1 MQAVKKEWED
11 ITREELCAVIEGRAE
26 GKNIPVPLLYDIWI
40 YPGAFGEKEQQVREL
55 LARMPRA
62 VECLRVM
69 MPDGVP
75 DEPEYTWGKRIDA
88 GKKGIDAA
96 VIIED
101 WEDEEAVETFYANF
115 PDPEYPRL
123 IPKDFAP
130 APGKYILANW
140 WYTLFERHWS
150 IRGMENALMDYYLYP
165 EQVHRLFA
173 RLVEYYSRLFERL
186 RYEAGV
192 DGVFISDDIGTQ
204 TGPFFSIEVFR
215 EFFKPYYKQLID
227 KAHSL
232 GMHFWL
238 HACGDIEAF
247 LEDFIEIGLDVVH
260 PIQRHT
266 SMDTKPIAQTYG
278 SRICIFAGFDVQQT
292 IPFGT
297 TEDVRAEVRY
307 LMDTYARPDGRFL
320 LTMGNGATPD
330 WKLESIEALYDESI
344 HYIPAQLH

>member
-1 MQAVKKEWED
+1 MKD

-26 GKNIPVPLLYDIWI
+26 GKDIPVPLLYDIWI
-40 YPGAFGEKEQQVREL
+40 YPGAFGEKEQAMKDYLQ
-55 LARMPRA
+55 RMPRA
-62 VECLRVM
+62 AEIMRVR
-69 MPDGVP
+69 VP
-75 DEPEYTWGKRIDA
+75 DSVPEEPDYIWGKRVA
-88 GKKGIDAA
+88 VEGKTGIDAQ
-96 VIIED
+96 VIIAD
-101 WEDEEAVETFYANF
+101 WEDEEAVENFYAHF

-123 IPKDFAP
+123 IPEDFKP

-150 IRGMENALMDYYLYP
+150 IRGMENALTDYYLYP
-165 EQVHRLFA
+165 EEVHRLFS

-186 RYEAGV
+186 RSEAGV
-192 DGVFISDDIGTQ
+192 DGLFLSDDIGTQ
-204 TGPFFSIEVFR
+204 TGPFFSVEIFR

-238 HACGDIEAF
+238 HSCGDIGVF
-247 LEDFIEIGLDVVH
+247 LEDFIEIGLDVIH

-266 SMDTKPIAQTYG
+266 TMDAHDVAEKYG
-278 SRICIFAGFDVQQT
+278 SRICIFAGFDVQQV

-297 TEDVRAEVRY
+297 TEEVREEVRS
-307 LMDTYARPDGRFL
+307 LMDAYARRDGRFL

-330 WKLESIEALYDESI
+330 WKVESIEALYDESMT
-344 HYIPAQLH
+344 YTPPQLR

>member
-1 MQAVKKEWED
+1 MKD

-26 GKNIPVPLLYDIWI
+26 GRDIPVPLMYDIWTS
-40 YPGAFGEKEQQVREL
+40 PAVFGEREEEMRAFLQQ
-55 LARMPRA
+55 MPRA
-62 VECLRVM
+62 VEFVHAM
-69 MPDGVP
+69 MPDSRP
-75 DEPEYTWGKRIDA
+75 DEPEYTWGKRIDT
-88 GKKGIDAA
+88 GEKGIDSA

-101 WEDEEAVETFYANF
+101 WEDEEAVERFYANF

-123 IPKDFAP
+123 IPGDFSP
-130 APGKYILANW
+130 KPGKYVLGNW

-150 IRGMENALMDYYLYP
+150 LRGMENALTDYYLYP

-186 RYEAGV
+186 HEEAGC
-192 DGVFISDDIGTQ
+192 DGIFISDDIGTQ
-204 TGPFFSIEVFR
+204 TGPFFSVEVFR

-232 GMHFWL
+232 GMHYWL

-266 SMDTKPIAQTYG
+266 AMDTKPIAETYG
-278 SRICIFAGFDVQQT
+278 SRICILAGFDVQQT

-297 TEDVRAEVRY
+297 PEEVRAEVRY
-307 LMDTYARPDGRFL
+307 LMDTYARPEGRFM
-320 LTMGNGATPD
+320 LTMGNGSTPD
-330 WKLESIEALYDESI
+330 WKPEAIKALYDESM
-344 HYIPAQLH
+344 HYVPAQLRKNREE